1 MIAPVRRF
9 FGFDLPVPPEHRKN
23 FMHLYWDVAFWGL
36 LNGSIVNF
44 LGVYLSRIGASPFQM
59 GLLTAIPAL
68 MNLIVTL
75 PAMMLLAG
83 KPAVKIV
90 PRAALITRSF
100 YLLLVP
106 LPFLLPPETQVWV
119 ILGVALVQNIS
130 GTVAAVVG
138 TAFLAE
144 SIPPEWRGQV
154 IGTRSALVAMTT
166 MLTSLA
172 IGQIL
177 NAMSL
182 SGGYM
187 VLFAIG
193 FLGSMASAYQ
203 LFKIKPLAAPP
214 EPAAVP
220 ATTLAGILHL
230 DVLKGPFR
238 TVLLMMF
245 LVHLAIFLPQPIFP
259 LYQVQV
265 LRLSDQV
272 ISLAASLFSLVLF
285 VVSSQAGA
293 ISRRFKFRQMAG
305 YGMLLASLSTLIF
318 ILSFEPWIYLS
329 MQLIAGLG
337 WAIFNNGLVNYL
349 LENVPPED
357 RPPHLAWFNI
367 AANAAVLLCGLLSQ
381 QVVGALGL
389 SGGMWL
395 AVTLRFIAGLALL
408 RFG

>member
-1 MIAPVRRF
+1 MIASVRRF

-23 FMHLYWDVAFWGL
+23 FMHLYWDVAFWGM

-44 LGVYLSRIGASPFQM
+44 LGVYLSRINASPFQM
-59 GLLTAIPAL
+59 GMLTAIPAL

-75 PAMMLLAG
+75 PAVMLLGG
-83 KPAVKIV
+83 KPVSKVV
-90 PRAALITRSF
+90 PRAALITRAF

-106 LPFLLPPETQVWV
+106 LPVLLPPTTQVWV
-119 ILGVALVQNIS
+119 ILALVLLQNIT
-130 GTVAAVVG
+130 GTVAAVMG
-138 TAFLAE
+138 NAFLAE
-144 SIPPEWRGQV
+144 SIPAEWRGQV

-166 MLTSLA
+166 MVTSLV
-172 IGQIL
+172 IGQVL

-182 SGGYM
+182 SEGYL

-193 FLGSMASAYQ
+193 FVGSMASAYQ
-203 LFKIKPLAAPP
+203 LFLIKPLAAVD
-214 EPAAVP
+214 PAVVAP
-220 ATTLAGILHL
+220 AGGLRLGI
-230 DVLKGPFR
+230 LKGPFR
-238 TVLLMMF
+238 KVLLVTF
-245 LVHLAIFLPQPIFP
+245 LLHLAIFLPQPIFP

-265 LRLSDQV
+265 LRLSDQI

-285 VVSSQAGA
+285 LVSAQAGS
-293 ISRRFKFRQMAG
+293 ISRRFSFRQMSG

-318 ILSFEPWIYLS
+318 ILSYEPWIYLS

-349 LENVPPED
+349 LENVPPDD

-381 QVVGALGL
+381 QVVGSLGL
-389 SGGMWL
+389 GGGMWL
-395 AVTLRFIAGLALL
+395 AVGMRFIAGVAMLV
-408 RFG
+408 FG